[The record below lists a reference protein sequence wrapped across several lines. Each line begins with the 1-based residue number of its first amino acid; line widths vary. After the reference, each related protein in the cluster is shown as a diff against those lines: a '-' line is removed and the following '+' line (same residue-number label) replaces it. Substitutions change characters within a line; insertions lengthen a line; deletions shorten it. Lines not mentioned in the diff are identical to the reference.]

1 MTDFF
6 NNLTAGIAV
15 TDVLDILIVTYVI
28 YKILAF
34 IRETRAQQLVKGLLI
49 LVAAYFLSD
58 LLHLYTLH
66 WILKATVTLGA
77 FALIVIFQPE
87 LRRGL
92 EYVGRS
98 KLVKVGQLDKDHAKR
113 IVDEFVRAIGEFSR
127 TRTGALIIIERE
139 TALNDIAESGTLID
153 ADITAQLLGNIFY
166 EGAPL
171 HDGAVIVRRGR
182 VYAAGCVLPL
192 TENKELNKSLGT
204 RHRAGIGITENSDA
218 LVFIVSEET
227 GIISMAEDGKLTRFL
242 DTKAVEKVLLNIFVP
257 KADEESHKFW
267 PFKFSVDKKD
277 QDEDGGDGNAEK

>member
-277 QDEDGGDGNAEK
+277 QNEDGGDGNA

>member
-277 QDEDGGDGNAEK
+277 QDEDGGDGNA

>member
-171 HDGAVIVRRGR
+171 HDGAVIIRSGR
-182 VYAAGCVLPL
+182 VYALAVAL
-192 TENKELNKSLGT
+192 TENKNK
-204 RHRAGIGITENSDA
+204 
-218 LVFIVSEET
+218 
-227 GIISMAEDGKLTRFL
+227 
-242 DTKAVEKVLLNIFVP
+242 
-257 KADEESHKFW
+257 
-267 PFKFSVDKKD
+267 
-277 QDEDGGDGNAEK
+277 Q